1 MTLFPDRP
9 FAFDSDAF
17 GTGRVADTSLEA
29 FREVVTPTIKGRQ
42 QNVLMALAVWGADGR
57 SAPTAGELFA
67 FMRERGWA
75 QEIGEVRPRLTEL
88 SRKGSVIRG
97 EARMCQA
104 RGLRA
109 HTWYSAEEK

>member
-42 QNVLMALAVWGADGR
+42 MNVLMALALWESQGI
-57 SAPTAGELFA
+57 SAPTSYELTE
-67 FMRERGWA
+67 FMKGKGLARD
-75 QEIGEVRPRLTEL
+75 VNDCRPRLSEL
-88 SRKGSVIRG
+88 LTLGKVIRG
-97 EARMCQA
+97 EKRCCSITGCTAA
-104 RGLRA
+104 
-109 HTWYSAEEK
+109 TWYSAEEK